1 MALFGLWLRTKRP
14 VVITVNGQADA
25 VLMDTQTY
33 EKHLRASNMMRL
45 LVRPRK
51 TLPPD
56 VHGPCA
62 RFCKNS
68 NMPTIFRVS
77 ITRADA
83 SMFKAV
89 E

>member
-1 MALFGLWLRTKRP
+1 M
-14 VVITVNGQADA
+14 ITVNGQADA

-51 TLPPD
+51 TLPPA

-62 RFCKNS
+62 LFCKNS
-68 NMPTIFRVS
+68 NMPTKVRVR
-77 ITRADA
+77 IARPA
-83 SMFKAV
+83 SV
-89 E
+89 R